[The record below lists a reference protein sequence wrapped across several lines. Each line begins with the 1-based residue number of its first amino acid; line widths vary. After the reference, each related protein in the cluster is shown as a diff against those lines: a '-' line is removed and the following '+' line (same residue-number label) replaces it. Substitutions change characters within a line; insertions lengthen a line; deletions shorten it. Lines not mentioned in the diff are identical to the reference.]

1 MRDVSALGANPDQ
14 GSVVALAVEQ
24 ERRRMAHELHDN
36 VIQQL
41 VLACMLIDQ
50 ARLARPC
57 DDLDRVRSL
66 LDDSLAQ
73 LRSMVV
79 VRTPA
84 LLHQAGLC
92 QAIEWLSEHLGQR
105 WGLAYHCRVSGDPAP
120 LSDAITDALFL
131 GAREL
136 MTNVGRHAHARR
148 CEVVLQ
154 VGDALVE
161 VTVSDDGIGIE
172 PERTVTRFPGMNGG
186 FGLFSLRSHAEEL
199 GGELRLR
206 RRDGGGTA
214 ATLRLPRQCAA
225 AGGSGRTGGEPADG

>member
-84 LLHQAGLC
+84 SISGSAG
-92 QAIEWLSEHLGQR
+92 ASPIIA
-105 WGLAYHCRVSGDPAP
+105 AYRA
-120 LSDAITDALFL
+120 T
-131 GAREL
+131 R
-136 MTNVGRHAHARR
+136 RR
-148 CEVVLQ
+148 C
-154 VGDALVE
+154 
-161 VTVSDDGIGIE
+161 
-172 PERTVTRFPGMNGG
+172 PM
-186 FGLFSLRSHAEEL
+186 RSPMRCSWAR
-199 GGELRLR
+199 GN
-206 RRDGGGTA
+206 
-214 ATLRLPRQCAA
+214 
-225 AGGSGRTGGEPADG
+225 